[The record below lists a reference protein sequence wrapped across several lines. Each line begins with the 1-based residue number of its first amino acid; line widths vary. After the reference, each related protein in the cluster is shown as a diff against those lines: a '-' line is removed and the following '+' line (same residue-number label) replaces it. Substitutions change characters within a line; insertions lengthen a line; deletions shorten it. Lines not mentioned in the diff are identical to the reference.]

1 MARMTEARVA
11 IGDLLARKYRVERVL
26 GQGNMGVVVAATHI
40 DLGHPVALKMML
52 PDKEQTA
59 ELRERFL
66 REARAAVRLKSQH
79 VAKVLDVGT
88 DENDMPYIAMEFLEG
103 DDLQAI
109 LKKNGPLPVED
120 AVEYVLQ
127 ACEAVGEAH
136 AAGIVHRDLKPAN
149 MFLTRDVSGA
159 PCIKVL
165 DFGISKVMGAELALT
180 HETQSLGSPLYMSPE
195 ALGSAKNV
203 DHRTDIWALGI
214 CLYQLV
220 AGKTPFHALNMG
232 ELCGRILAG
241 TPTPLAEHRPD
252 APAGL
257 ETVLF
262 RCLERDRDRRIQH
275 VAALAHALAPFAPKR
290 ARVYVERIARVVG
303 VDPAKLDVELDP
315 ADLQA
320 TMPVSAKGRAPLAS
334 VPHAVG
340 SSQPGLAMTNAAGSL
355 DDVAKQKRANHL
367 PIIIGSAIAVVA
379 LGAGVFLQM
388 SNASAPENARAA
400 ASNSSQ
406 IATNPPLPETAAPSV
421 ATIPVDSASATA
433 APAPKAPATAKA
445 AATATAKPTV
455 KTSKT
460 SKTPDYDERQ

>member
-1 MARMTEARVA
+1 M
-11 IGDLLARKYRVERVL
+11 
-26 GQGNMGVVVAATHI
+26 
-40 DLGHPVALKMML
+40 
-52 PDKEQTA
+52 
-59 ELRERFL
+59 
-66 REARAAVRLKSQH
+66 RLESQH

-203 DHRTDIWALGI
+203 DNRTDIWALGI
-214 CLYQLV
+214 SLYQLV

-257 ETVLF
+257 ETVIF
-262 RCLERDRDRRIQH
+262 HCLERDRDRRIQH
-275 VAALAHALAPFAPKR
+275 VAALAHALAPFASAR
-290 ARVYVERIARVVG
+290 SRVYVERIARVVG

-315 ADLQA
+315 SDLQA

-334 VPHAVG
+334 VPNAVG
-340 SSQPGLAMTNAAGSL
+340 SSQPGLAMTNAAASTDGP
-355 DDVAKQKRANHL
+355 AFKKPTNPL
-367 PIIIGSAIAVVA
+367 PIIVGSAVAVVA
-379 LGAGVFLQM
+379 IGAVVFLQM
-388 SNASAPENARAA
+388 SNTPAPEDAPAP
-400 ASNSSQ
+400 ASSSSTA
-406 IATNPPLPETAAPSV
+406 ATNPLLPENAAPSV
-421 ATIPVDSASATA
+421 ATKPVDSASTAAPA

-445 AATATAKPTV
+445 TATTKPTV